1 MAIMLRNNR
10 VSIPDCS
17 GKVHHARSEVS
28 WILYPST
35 PSMLTFAPT
44 APQNPVLE
52 PSGTITLKVLDE
64 IPASVNTAF
73 ELEVE
78 IKLNCLLADEA
89 TVEDFVEAMT
99 SRGLIA
105 RMK

>member
-1 MAIMLRNNR
+1 
-10 VSIPDCS
+10 
-17 GKVHHARSEVS
+17 
-28 WILYPST
+28 
-35 PSMLTFAPT
+35 MLTFAPT

-52 PSGTITLKVLDE
+52 PSGTMTLKVLDE
-64 IPASVNTAF
+64 IPASVNPAF

-78 IKLNCLLADEA
+78 IKLNCLPADEA
-89 TVEDFVEAMT
+89 TVEDFVESMT